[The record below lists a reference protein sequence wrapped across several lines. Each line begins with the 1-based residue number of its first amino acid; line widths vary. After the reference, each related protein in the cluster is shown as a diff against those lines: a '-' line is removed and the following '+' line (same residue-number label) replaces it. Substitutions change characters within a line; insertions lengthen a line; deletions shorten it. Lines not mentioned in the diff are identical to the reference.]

1 MGLILS
7 KKFTSGSIIFVMSKI
22 NFENMINANMQKTF
36 DILVDFRNFEKI
48 LPEYYSSITPK
59 SIRDESSLVVEHLHL
74 SGNEFVIMA
83 KHFSDPPNLH
93 ETRVVGG
100 DIKGSY
106 IIEKISQCGH
116 KTKLIV
122 DAEIVSTKGIKNI
135 FKKHDYE
142 FELKNLYQ
150 KFINIIE
157 E

>member
-1 MGLILS
+1 MLSSFLIVY
-7 KKFTSGSIIFVMSKI
+7 FNYFMSKI
-22 NFENMINANMQKTF
+22 SFEKMINADIQKIF
-36 DILVDFRNFEKI
+36 DILTDFRNFEKI
-48 LPEYYSSITPK
+48 APEYYSSITPK

-74 SGNEFVIMA
+74 SGNEFIIMA
-83 KHFSDPPNLH
+83 KHFSKPPNLH

-106 IIEKISQCGH
+106 IIEKISQSEQ
-116 KTKLIV
+116 KTKLVV

-142 FELKNLYQ
+142 TELKNMYQ
-150 KFINIIE
+150 KFINVIE

>member
-1 MGLILS
+1 
-7 KKFTSGSIIFVMSKI
+7 MSKI
-22 NFENMINANMQKTF
+22 SFEKMINADIQKIF
-36 DILVDFRNFEKI
+36 DILTDFRNFEKI
-48 LPEYYSSITPK
+48 APEYYSSITPK

-83 KHFSDPPNLH
+83 KHFSKTPNLH
-93 ETRVVGG
+93 ETRIVGG

-116 KTKLIV
+116 KTKLVV
-122 DAEIVSTKGIKNI
+122 DAEIVTTKGLKNF

-142 FELKNLYQ
+142 TELRNLYQ

-157 E
+157 G